1 MSSAPHR
8 ITPLRTGAFR
18 LDGGGMFGLIPKSM
32 WSQWTTPDADNRI
45 ALATRSLLVETARDG
60 LVLVEAGCGDKWT
73 DKERAMYALE
83 RRTAVD
89 ALREVGVSPA
99 DIAHVVVT
107 HLHFDHAGGLTLAA
121 DGGPV
126 PTFPRARIHVQRTE
140 WHDALA
146 NKSTMTRTYLRTHLD
161 PIASQ
166 IELHDGECSPLAGFT
181 LLPTAGHTW
190 GHQSVLVDGAT
201 TAAGA
206 AHHLFAG
213 DVCPTIHHAHPA
225 ASLGYDM
232 MAYEAMLAKRRVLG
246 RAADEGWIVALD
258 HDPLHAFARAVTRDG
273 RVELIPLGEQS

>member
-8 ITPLRTGAFR
+8 ITPLLTGAFR

-126 PTFPRARIHVQRTE
+126 PTFPRARVHVQRIE

-166 IELHDGECSPLAGFT
+166 VELHDGEQMLIAIQLDVHYRHIAALEIDHDAPH
-181 LLPTAGHTW
+181 TARVVHAEQLSSTQAAVVGT
-190 GHQSVLVDGAT
+190 AT
-201 TAAGA
+201 TTSSG
-206 AHHLFAG
+206 LLSI
-213 DVCPTIHHAHPA
+213 VPTP
-225 ASLGYDM
+225 
-232 MAYEAMLAKRRVLG
+232 EVTVQRWPRRL
-246 RAADEGWIVALD
+246 R
-258 HDPLHAFARAVTRDG
+258 
-273 RVELIPLGEQS
+273 